1 MEVSEVGVCFL
12 ARSAFFQSHTHSLS
26 ERSLN
31 YMRLLH
37 TASIW
42 KVALSSSTNHPCL
55 RHLCNSDAP
64 ADRRQALADH
74 CSDHPGK
81 RVVDFFQSDVNIAS
95 ARAFLDRFLLKHGE
109 MPLDVLDGKVPS
121 RFPC

>member
-1 MEVSEVGVCFL
+1 MRSSSRTVILCQSVVSTTC
-12 ARSAFFQSHTHSLS
+12 
-26 ERSLN
+26 
-31 YMRLLH
+31 
-37 TASIW
+37 ASCTLQASG
-42 KVALSSSTNHPCL
+42 KSTNHPCL

-95 ARAFLDRFLLKHGE
+95 ARAFLDRFLLKNGE

-121 RFPC
+121 RCPC